1 MIQRTPGRSWYPLL
15 SHYGKYRTERSE
27 LTIFQITRNE
37 ANMLRDKG
45 YDEFVH
51 ISSKTHKSRSKRYWL
66 VEDRRVLQCLY
77 RYRSD
82 EINMEGGQGHR
93 KIKIKI

>member
-45 YDEFVH
+45 YDEFVN

-77 RYRSD
+77 RYRKD
-82 EINMEGGQGHR
+82 TIV
-93 KIKIKI
+93 K

>member
-1 MIQRTPGRSWYPLL
+1 
-15 SHYGKYRTERSE
+15 
-27 LTIFQITRNE
+27 
-37 ANMLRDKG
+37 MLRDKG